1 MEIVMRTLTLV
12 GTFLLLSF
20 TARAETILA
29 SVNGMVCAF
38 CATGIEKTFQ
48 KQDAVE
54 KVEVDLEKQLVT
66 VSTKGNATI
75 DDATVKRLIEGA
87 GYEVTAIKRQ

>member
-1 MEIVMRTLTLV
+1 MRTLALIA
-12 GTFLLLSF
+12 LLMS
-20 TARAETILA
+20 TSSAASAETIFV

-38 CATGIEKTFQ
+38 CATGIEKILT

-66 VSTKGNATI
+66 VATKLDKTL
-75 DDATVKRLIEGA
+75 DDATVKKLIEGA
-87 GYEVTAIKRQ
+87 GYAVTDIQRR

>member
-1 MEIVMRTLTLV
+1 MEPIMRTLSLVATLL
-12 GTFLLLSF
+12 FFSS
-20 TARAETILA
+20 AAHAETILA

-38 CATGIEKTFQ
+38 CATGIEKTLE
-48 KQDAVE
+48 KQAAVE

-66 VSTKGNATI
+66 VSTKGGKTL
-75 DDATVKRLIEGA
+75 DDATVTKLIEEA